1 MSKKISVEEFLS
13 RFYKQYPEADI
24 TPLNYTAISNPLSI
38 RCNKCGKVYNK
49 IRARSFI
56 TSFPCCG
63 KYKET
68 QVQHLENYYNKNKE
82 FDFVK
87 QIDHNYI
94 IIRHNTCGNE
104 MKRTIKSCL
113 DSPTACSFCQT
124 AKKRNM
130 LSIQEVQE
138 TLNEKF
144 FNEIQILD
152 YNGQLEK
159 NHYKCLKCGLIFV
172 QQHTCL
178 LQSRGCPKCD
188 RYKSMGERQVS
199 KYLDEQKIYYKEQ
212 VSVKELPLQHFDFGI
227 YDDNNNLKGF
237 IEVQGEQHFE
247 KRKIF
252 RDSLEKI
259 QERDN
264 RKREYCKKNKIPL
277 YELIYKKGR
286 IKNLDILSNIICS
299 TTISAKESTP

>member
-1 MSKKISVEEFLS
+1 MSKKILIEEFLS

-38 RCNKCGKVYNK
+38 MCNKCGKVYNK
-49 IRARSFI
+49 ARARDFI
-56 TSFPCCG
+56 TSFSCCG
-63 KYKET
+63 RYKET
-68 QVQHLENYYNKNKE
+68 QVQHLESYYNRSKE
-82 FDFVK
+82 FDFIK
-87 QIDHNYI
+87 QIDDTYI
-94 IIRHNTCGNE
+94 IVRHNTCGNE

-124 AKKRNM
+124 SKKRNM

-138 TLNEKF
+138 TLNKKF

-172 QQHTCL
+172 QRHICL

-188 RYKSMGERQVS
+188 RYKSMGERQVG
-199 KYLDEQKIYYKEQ
+199 KYLDEQKIHYKEQ

-227 YDDNNNLKGF
+227 YDNNDNLKGF
-237 IEVQGEQHFE
+237 IEVKGEQHFE
-247 KRKIF
+247 KREIF

-286 IKNLDILSNIICS
+286 IRNLDILSDIICP
-299 TTISAKESTP
+299 TTISIKESTP